1 MIRFTW
7 LLTLLSLGLALRLG
21 THEVHRNRFLPQS
34 IDLLT
39 ATAGELSHQLSNW
52 SITSIQLVKEY
63 HERVQMDNA
72 QGLSLRAVL
81 SMAPRHVTLA
91 TAEAR
96 DEERRNGILRGPLHG
111 IPIFIKGNM
120 ATGPD
125 LNMSTSFG
133 AYAFEN
139 ATLDHDAFLVAK
151 VREAGMI
158 IMGKTNLGEFNGFK
172 DQTISP
178 AWSALGGETVSPY
191 DDKVRNR
198 NHEEN
203 PS

>member
-1 MIRFTW
+1 MYSSKIRVTWAFTI
-7 LLTLLSLGLALRLG
+7 LSLTIVWRLG
-21 THEVHRNRFLPQS
+21 IDDVHRNRYLPKS

-39 ATAGELSHQLSNW
+39 ATASELSHQLSNG

-63 HERVQMDNA
+63 HERIQMDNA

-81 SMAPRHVTLA
+81 SMAPRHITLA

-96 DEERRNGILRGPLHG
+96 DKERRNGISRGPLHG

-139 ATLDHDAFLVAK
+139 ATTDHDAFLVAK
-151 VREAGMI
+151 AREAGMI

-178 AWSALGGETVSPY
+178 AWSALGGETISPY
-191 DDKVRNR
+191 DNKVRT
-198 NHEEN
+198 
-203 PS
+203 